1 MKKLQEIEMKR
12 QQAAILKEQV
22 RDEEAAGGH
31 TYPFNF
37 QEKERRRQHMLL
49 VKQFDTR
56 KRNEERRKKLEEL
69 RLEREKEKERRM
81 ETRRME
87 LEILSEM
94 KRPVE
99 DMAVPDPRFDP
110 ISLVVSWVERTFPIG
125 SCWGKGLRLYCTQ
138 LA

>member
-1 MKKLQEIEMKR
+1 
-12 QQAAILKEQV
+12 
-22 RDEEAAGGH
+22 
-31 TYPFNF
+31 
-37 QEKERRRQHMLL
+37 MLL

-110 ISLVVSWVERTFPIG
+110 ISLVVSWVERTFPVG
-125 SCWGKGLRLYCTQ
+125 SCWGKGLLLYCTQ